1 MVNLLLAQS
10 NPSHL
15 KCNVSGAFYRINTVY
30 CWFYSVRVFVSDFQI
45 KGKHLLP
52 VNFGTGL
59 DLHGVYM
66 LNLQFGFKGTC
77 V

>member
-15 KCNVSGAFYRINTVY
+15 NVTFPSAFLGLIRYIVGS
-30 CWFYSVRVFVSDFQI
+30 SVRVCVSDFQI

-59 DLHGVYM
+59 DLHGVFI
-66 LNLQFGFKGTC
+66 LNL
-77 V
+77 